1 MKIGFNPG
9 SIVDLNGSPLVGRV
23 TIYEHDSEIV
33 KTVYTL
39 EGETYTQAENPQ
51 LLNVAGRLDDTLYF
65 DASVVDVKIER
76 YVGEEGLM
84 SEESPDDDFETFD
97 VYSYG
102 FTLDIGTAG
111 EIVDTVDDLR
121 TTPTSAGT
129 VNVRGYYYAGDCSP
143 RLYVWDASS
152 SATEDGGYII
162 ASSLTAEGRW
172 ILAYDGETIPCT
184 WYGVRPN
191 NLSNIASLLGYPG
204 IIGTYSI
211 RTAPRVYF
219 VRGTYD
225 AAAYTYTTDKALVF
239 SSKAKFTGATFKCP
253 SVEVDGA
260 ITDYIADFNFN
271 DNGLEARA
279 HSSWFRSSYKFWKCG
294 ACELVYDEN
303 NYFANTTPAA
313 DEMDAAATFIINDFG
328 RHVFTRK
335 LKIGVLT
342 FNYDNDDNEVNVF
355 FGTTLVC
362 TFSADDLVNM
372 PTATISA
379 LYSGSVT
386 SDTVATTDIT
396 SDRYKVA
403 TDSDYWTST
412 DSDIDL
418 SSVHA
423 TEGEIYLLTNTKE
436 GQINVTVRRTTGTQ
450 DDFHVH
456 FPMNS
461 GNSVA
466 LVCVQSWQAPSAMFP
481 TGRLAWWSPITAN
494 VVLTKTTD

>member
-129 VNVRGYYYAGDCSP
+129 VNVRGYYSAGDCSP
-143 RLYVWDASS
+143 RLYVWDAFSS
-152 SATEDGGYII
+152 TTEDGGYII
-162 ASSLTAEGRW
+162 ASSLTSDGRW

-184 WYGVRPN
+184 WYGVRHTN
-191 NLSNIASLLGYPG
+191 MSNIASLLGYPG
-204 IIGTYSI
+204 IVGTYSI

-219 VRGTYD
+219 VRGTYE
-225 AAAYTYTTDKALVF
+225 AEAYTYTTDKALVF

-260 ITDYIADFNFN
+260 ITDYIADFSFN
-271 DNGLEARA
+271 ENGLESRA

-303 NYFANTTPAA
+303 NHFARTTPPA
-313 DEMDAAATFIINDFG
+313 DEMNAAATFIINDLG

-342 FNYDNDDNEVNVF
+342 FNYDSDEIAVDVF
-355 FGTTLVC
+355 LGNTLVC
-362 TFSADDLVNM
+362 KFSAGDLVNM
-372 PTATISA
+372 PKATISD
-379 LYSGSVT
+379 LTSGLVT
-386 SDTVATTDIT
+386 AETVA
-396 SDRYKVA
+396 SERYKVV

-418 SSVHA
+418 SGVHA
-423 TEGEIYLLTNTKE
+423 TEGEIFLITNTKD
-436 GQINVTVRRTTGTQ
+436 GQITVTVRRTTNPQ
-450 DDFHVH
+450 DLFHVH
-456 FPMNS
+456 FPLNS

-466 LVCVQSWQAPSAMFP
+466 LVCVQGWQAPGPFDPYGVNS
-481 TGRLAWWSPITAN
+481 WWSPITAN
-494 VVLTKTTD
+494 VVLNKTMD

>member
-129 VNVRGYYYAGDCSP
+129 VNVRGYYSAGDCSP
-143 RLYVWDASS
+143 RLYVWDAFSS
-152 SATEDGGYII
+152 TTEDGGYII
-162 ASSLTAEGRW
+162 ASSLTSEGRW

-184 WYGVRPN
+184 WYGVRHTN
-191 NLSNIASLLGYPG
+191 MSNIASLLGYPG
-204 IIGTYSI
+204 IVGTYSI

-219 VRGTYD
+219 VRGTYE
-225 AAAYTYTTDKALVF
+225 AEAYTYTTDKALVF

-260 ITDYIADFNFN
+260 ITDYIADFSFN
-271 DNGLEARA
+271 ENGLESRA

-303 NYFANTTPAA
+303 NHFARTTPPA
-313 DEMDAAATFIINDFG
+313 DEMDAAATFIINDLG

-342 FNYDNDDNEVNVF
+342 FNYDSDEIAVDVF
-355 FGTTLVC
+355 LGNTLVC
-362 TFSADDLVNM
+362 KFSAGDLVNM
-372 PTATISA
+372 PKATISD
-379 LYSGSVT
+379 LTSGLVT
-386 SDTVATTDIT
+386 AETVATE
-396 SDRYKVA
+396 RYKVT

-418 SSVHA
+418 SGVHA
-423 TEGEIYLLTNTKE
+423 TEGEIYLLTNTKD
-436 GQINVTVRRTTGTQ
+436 GQITVTVRRTTMTQ
-450 DDFHVH
+450 EDFHVH
-456 FPMNS
+456 FPLNS

-466 LVCVQSWQAPSAMFP
+466 LVCVQGWQAPGPMYPS
-481 TGRLAWWSPITAN
+481 GLLAWWSPITAN
-494 VVLTKTTD
+494 VVLTKTMD

>member
-129 VNVRGYYYAGDCSP
+129 VNVRGYYSAGDCSP
-143 RLYVWDASS
+143 RFYVWDAFSS
-152 SATEDGGYII
+152 TTEDGGYII
-162 ASSLTAEGRW
+162 ASSLTSEGRW

-184 WYGVRPN
+184 WYGVRHTN
-191 NLSNIASLLGYPG
+191 MSNIASLLSYPG
-204 IIGTYSI
+204 IVGTYSI

-219 VRGTYD
+219 VRGTYE
-225 AAAYTYTTDKALVF
+225 AEAYTYTTDKALVF

-260 ITDYIADFNFN
+260 ITDYIADFSFN
-271 DNGLEARA
+271 ENGLESRA

-303 NYFANTTPAA
+303 NHFASTTPPA
-313 DEMDAAATFIINDFG
+313 DEIDAAATFIINDLG

-342 FNYDNDDNEVNVF
+342 FNYDSDEIAVDVF
-355 FGTTLVC
+355 LGTTLVC
-362 TFSADDLVNM
+362 KFSAGDLVNM
-372 PTATISA
+372 PKATISD
-379 LYSGSVT
+379 LTSGLVT
-386 SDTVATTDIT
+386 AETVAT
-396 SDRYKVA
+396 DRYKVA

-418 SSVHA
+418 SGVHA
-423 TEGEIYLLTNTKE
+423 TEGEIYLLTNTKD
-436 GQINVTVRRTTGTQ
+436 GQITVTVRRTTMTQ
-450 DDFHVH
+450 EDFHVH
-456 FPMNS
+456 FPLNS

-466 LVCVQSWQAPSAMFP
+466 LVCVQSWQPSGPMYP
-481 TGRLAWWSPITAN
+481 SGLLAWWSPIAAN
-494 VVLTKTTD
+494 VVLTKTMD